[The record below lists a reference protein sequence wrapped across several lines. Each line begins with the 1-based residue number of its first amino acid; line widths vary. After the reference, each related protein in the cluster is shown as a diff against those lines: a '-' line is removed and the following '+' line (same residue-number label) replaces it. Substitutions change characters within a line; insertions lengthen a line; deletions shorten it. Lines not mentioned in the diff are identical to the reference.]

1 MDHKDGSRKRYVVY
15 EQLCDVIREA
25 HELAGKHT
33 GRLLTFKKLQE
44 QFANITMQ
52 QVISYID
59 CCEVCQQ
66 KQVPGWL
73 H

>member
-1 MDHKDGSRKRYVVY
+1 M
-15 EQLCDVIREA
+15 IREA

-66 KQVPGWL
+66 KQGRVKKGIEVKPIVSSKFQLEVPG
-73 H
+73 